1 MREMNRLKRL
11 KRLFTTIL
19 QGLIGLT
26 LLLLPQHGHALS
38 FTVDSVPANAGDTF
52 SLNLNVADAVDLTA
66 WQFDL
71 AYDPTIL
78 QANLVTE
85 GPFLASAGSTL
96 FVPGFI
102 DNTTG
107 LIGGVSGFFTD
118 ITAPPS
124 GSGVLASIEFTLL
137 SAGLSPVT
145 ASNVFL
151 NFMDPTSGGFTVT
164 NGSAGV
170 GTPVPEPSTVL
181 LLLLGGIMLWGV
193 RRWNERAGIGQ

>member
-11 KRLFTTIL
+11 KRLPTTIL

-26 LLLLPQHGHALS
+26 LLLLPQQGHALS
-38 FTVDSVPANAGDTF
+38 FTVDSVPANVGDTF
-52 SLNLNVADAVDLTA
+52 SLNLNVADAVDLTS

-107 LIGGVSGFFTD
+107 LIGGVSALFTD
-118 ITAPPS
+118 FTPPPA
-124 GSGVLASIEFTLL
+124 GAASWRAL
-137 SAGLSPVT
+137 SSPC
-145 ASNVFL
+145 
-151 NFMDPTSGGFTVT
+151 
-164 NGSAGV
+164 
-170 GTPVPEPSTVL
+170 
-181 LLLLGGIMLWGV
+181 
-193 RRWNERAGIGQ
+193 